1 MIMLITC
8 HVIYELGLSTHLSIS
23 LGEGEIEGI
32 DTAAQLVYEWM
43 DEEFTSYDHATV
55 LKEGRHRTDR
65 RGEEVLKKG
74 DRSWRLV
81 AMRQGVCQGRSYYE
95 K

>member
-32 DTAAQLVYEWM
+32 DT
-43 DEEFTSYDHATV
+43 
-55 LKEGRHRTDR
+55 
-65 RGEEVLKKG
+65 
-74 DRSWRLV
+74 V
-81 AMRQGVCQGRSYYE
+81 A
-95 K
+95 